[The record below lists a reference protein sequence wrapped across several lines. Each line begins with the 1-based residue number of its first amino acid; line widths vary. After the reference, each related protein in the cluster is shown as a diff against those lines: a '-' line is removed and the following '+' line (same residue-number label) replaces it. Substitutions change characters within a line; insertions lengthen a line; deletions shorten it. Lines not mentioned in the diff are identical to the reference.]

1 MEDYSMQC
9 LDIAQTE
16 CEAQGLLIG
25 YVPFEFLES
34 VFAQLNENNIPG
46 CANMIVEEA
55 RRLNGNL

>member
-16 CEAQGLLIG
+16 FEAQVLLIG

>member
-1 MEDYSMQC
+1 MQC

-34 VFAQLNENNIPG
+34 VFAQLNENNIQDVL
-46 CANMIVEEA
+46 I
-55 RRLNGNL
+55 

>member
-9 LDIAQTE
+9 LYIAQTE

>member
-34 VFAQLNENNIPG
+34 VFAQLNADNIPG

>member
-9 LDIAQTE
+9 LDIAQEE
-16 CEAQGLLIG
+16 CMAEGIFIG

-34 VFAQLNENNIPG
+34 VFAQLNEKNIPG

-55 RRLNGNL
+55 RRLNGTL